1 MKDTPRARR
10 RHNTQ
15 KAIDKQRRI
24 IKALDGIV
32 APKIMKQP
40 HRLHKH
46 HALDCGIPGCI
57 NCSNPR
63 KVWGQL
69 TVQERKFNEGI
80 YYD

>member
-1 MKDTPRARR
+1 MRDTSRASR

-24 IKALDGIV
+24 IKALGGIV
-32 APKIMKQP
+32 APKLIEQP

-57 NCSNPR
+57 HCSNPR

-69 TVQERKFNEGI
+69 TFQERKSKENL